1 MNRVTISQKRNKIE
15 YNNLNMSKYEMEAVQ
30 NGLGMPLKK
39 KQVRGDEL
47 MNMTRRQEGMTG
59 SGPLYPII
67 GFGKIL

>member
-1 MNRVTISQKRNKIE
+1 MQS
-15 YNNLNMSKYEMEAVQ
+15 S
-30 NGLGMPLKK
+30 LGMPIKK

-47 MNMTRRQEGMTG
+47 MNMSRRQEVMTG

>member
-1 MNRVTISQKRNKIE
+1 
-15 YNNLNMSKYEMEAVQ
+15 MEAVQ
-30 NGLGMPLKK
+30 NGLRMPLKK

-47 MNMTRRQEGMTG
+47 VRMRWRQEVMTG